1 MQRIRK
7 IMAAGAAALA
17 TTTLLGTVAAL
28 AGRPAMA
35 AEPVR
40 VATATRTAVAPA
52 QADAAVARGRY
63 LVSITGCNDCHT
75 AGYPERGGIM
85 PTTDWL
91 TGSPVG
97 FKGPWGVSYAAN
109 LRLTVQGLTEDQWL
123 AFARAER
130 RPPMP
135 WFALR
140 DMSDADLRAVYRFI
154 RSLGA
159 AGQPA
164 PQAVAPG
171 GVVRTPYIPFMP
183 QDPPPLARR

>member
-1 MQRIRK
+1 MPTFKKVI
-7 IMAAGAAALA
+7 AASAAVLA
-17 TTTLLGTVAAL
+17 TTTLLGAVAAL
-28 AGRPAMA
+28 GSRPALA
-35 AEPVR
+35 TEPVR
-40 VATATRTAVAPA
+40 LATVRPAGNPA
-52 QADAAVARGRY
+52 QTQGDVARGRY

-75 AGYPERGGIM
+75 HGYPQRGGQV
-85 PTTDWL
+85 PTAEWL

-97 FKGPWGVSYAAN
+97 FQGPWGVSYAAN

-135 WFALR
+135 WFSLR
-140 DMSDADLRAVYRFI
+140 DMSDADLRSVYRFI

-159 AGQPA
+159 AGERA

-183 QDPPPLARR
+183 QDPPPVARR